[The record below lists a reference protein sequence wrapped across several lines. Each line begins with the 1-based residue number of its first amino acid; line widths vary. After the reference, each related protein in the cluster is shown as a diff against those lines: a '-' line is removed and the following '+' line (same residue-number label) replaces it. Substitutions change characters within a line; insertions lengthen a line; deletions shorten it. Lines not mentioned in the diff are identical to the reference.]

1 MRREL
6 MEVLACPGC
15 KEGLEL
21 RVEDEDAATGEVLS
35 GTLTCATCGGIYR
48 IDGGIPDL
56 RPLNVD

>member
-1 MRREL
+1 

-21 RVEDEDAATGEVLS
+21 KVEDEDAATGEVLS

-56 RPLNVD
+56 RPMNVD